1 MSQTATYVVDANESD
16 FEQIVIAN
24 STQIPV
30 VVDFWAPW
38 CGPCRTLGPTLERLA
53 NEGNGS
59 WLLVKVNVDNNQR
72 LSQSFGV
79 QGIPA
84 VKAFKDGKI
93 IEQFTG
99 ALPESQIKA
108 WLKKFVADPSAN
120 VINQLH
126 ELASQNPQ
134 AARQAYAAYL
144 SEQPHNHSARLAY
157 GLLLM
162 RLNDSESTTEFA
174 KIPAGSEQYESAQAW
189 LILARAVQEAVIIGS
204 GIDEQYNTAVRAFAH
219 ADYDSAIEGLL
230 NIVRVN
236 RNWRDD
242 AARKTLLALLTA
254 LGNNHPAVP
263 QARRDL
269 AAALF

>member
-1 MSQTATYVVDANESD
+1 MSHTTAYVVDSNEAD
-16 FEQIVIAN
+16 FERVVIAN
-24 STQIPV
+24 SKHIPV
-30 VVDFWAPW
+30 IVDFWAPW

-53 NEGNGS
+53 NEDNGS
-59 WLLVKVNVDNNQR
+59 WLLVKINVDNNQR

-93 IEQFTG
+93 IDQFTG

-108 WLKKFVADPSAN
+108 WLKKFVADPRTN
-120 VINQLH
+120 IIQQLND
-126 ELASQNPQ
+126 LASQNPH
-134 AARQAYAAYL
+134 AARQSYAAYL
-144 SEQPHNHSARLAY
+144 SEQPQNHAARLAY

-174 KIPAGSEQYESAQAW
+174 KIPAGTEQYESAQAW
-189 LILARAVQEAVIIGS
+189 MALARAVQEAVIVGS
-204 GIDEQYNTAVRAFAH
+204 GIEEQYNSAVRAFAK
-219 ADYDSAIEGLL
+219 ADYSTAIDGLL
-230 NIVRVN
+230 NIVRIN

-254 LGNNHPAVP
+254 LGNSHPLVP

>member
-1 MSQTATYVVDANESD
+1 MSQAAMYVVDANEAD
-16 FEQIVIAN
+16 FEQIVVEN
-24 STQIPV
+24 SKNQPV

-53 NEGNGS
+53 HEGNGS

-93 IEQFTG
+93 IDQFTG

-120 VINQLH
+120 VIGQLH
-126 ELASQNPQ
+126 ELATQNPQ
-134 AARQAYAAYL
+134 AGRQAYAAYL
-144 SEQPHNHSARLAY
+144 SEHPQNHAARLAY

-174 KIPAGSEQYESAQAW
+174 KIPAGTELYESAQAW
-189 LILARAVQEAVIIGS
+189 LTLARAVQEAIIVAT
-204 GIDEQYNTAVRAFAH
+204 GIDEQYNTAVRAFAQ
-219 ADYDSAIEGLL
+219 AEYATAIEGLL
-230 NIVRVN
+230 DIIRIN
-236 RNWRDD
+236 RSWRDD

-254 LGNNHPAVP
+254 LGNSHPLVS

>member
-1 MSQTATYVVDANESD
+1 MSHTATYVVDANEAD
-16 FEQIVIAN
+16 FEQVVIAN
-24 STQIPV
+24 STHIPV

-120 VINQLH
+120 IIKQLN

-134 AARQAYAAYL
+134 AARQAYAAFL
-144 SEQPHNHSARLAY
+144 SEQPQNHVARLAY

-162 RLNDSESTTEFA
+162 RLNDSESTAEFA
-174 KIPAGSEQYESAQAW
+174 KIPVGAEQYESAQAW
-189 LILARAVQEAVIIGS
+189 MTLARAVQEAVIVGS
-204 GIDEQYNTAVRAFAH
+204 GIDEQYNTAVRAFAQ
-219 ADYDSAIEGLL
+219 ADYVTAIEGLL
-230 NIVRVN
+230 DIIRMN
-236 RNWRDD
+236 RSWRDD
-242 AARKTLLALLTA
+242 TARKTLLALLTA
-254 LGNNHPAVP
+254 LGNNHPLVP

>member
-1 MSQTATYVVDANESD
+1 MSVSTYVIDANEAD
-16 FEQIVIAN
+16 FERVVLEN
-24 STQIPV
+24 SKQMPV

-53 NEGNGS
+53 HEGNGS
-59 WLLVKVNVDNNQR
+59 WLLVKVNVDDNQR

-84 VKAFKDGKI
+84 VKAFKNGKI

-108 WLKKFVADPSAN
+108 WLKKFVADQGA
-120 VINQLH
+120 VVLQQLN
-126 ELASQNPQ
+126 ELANTDPQ
-134 AARQAYAAYL
+134 SARQAYAALL
-144 SEQPHNHSARLAY
+144 SEQPHNHHARLSY

-162 RLNDSESTTEFA
+162 RLNDSESTTQLA
-174 KIPAGSEQYESAQAW
+174 KIPIGHELYESAQAW
-189 LILARAVQEAVIIGS
+189 ITLTHAVQEAAVVSS
-204 GIDEQYNTAVRAFAH
+204 GIEAEFHTAVRAFARG
-219 ADYDSAIEGLL
+219 AYMDAIDGLL
-230 NIVRVN
+230 QIVRTN
-236 RNWRDD
+236 RTWRDD

-254 LGNNHPAVP
+254 LGNDNPLVP